1 MPSWPKVFDVSPKV
15 ADALTAGH
23 AVVALETA
31 VISHGLPRPT
41 GIDTALDLE
50 DVVRERSAVPATMA
64 VIDGRIKVGLLPGE
78 FERLTA
84 AGAMKIASRDLPVA
98 IASSATGGLTVSGTV
113 ALSDFLGI
121 KIVCTGGIGG
131 VHLGAEHTWDVSADL
146 LALSRYPVAV
156 VCAGAKA
163 ICDIGRTLEY
173 LDTVGVTVVT
183 YRTDR
188 FPGFYTEDSGIQSPR
203 RIAAPED
210 AAHIMMVK
218 RTIGQRTGLLIAAPV
233 PSDAALPPLYA
244 QDAVA
249 QATAQ
254 ARATGVHGEDL
265 TPYLLAALNEITEG
279 ASLMANVALLR
290 ANAALAA
297 EVASALTHVAQ

>member
-15 ADALTAGH
+15 ADALTGGQ
-23 AVVALETA
+23 AVVALESA

-41 GIDTALDLE
+41 GVDTALDLE
-50 DVVRERSAVPATMA
+50 ELVRQGGAVPGTMA
-64 VIDGRIKVGLLPGE
+64 IIDGRIKIGLLPGE
-78 FERLTA
+78 FERLIG

-98 IASSATGGLTVSGTV
+98 IASSATGGLTVSATI
-113 ALSDFLGI
+113 ALADFLGI
-121 KIVCTGGIGG
+121 KVVCTGGIGG
-131 VHLGAEHTWDVSADL
+131 VHLGAESNWDVSSDL

-188 FPGFYTEDSGIQSPR
+188 FPGFYTEDSGFESPR
-203 RIAAPED
+203 RIAAPDD

-233 PSDAALPPLYA
+233 PSEAALPVLTV
-244 QDAVA
+244 QDAVHD
-249 QATAQ
+249 ATER

-279 ASLMANVALLR
+279 ASLGANVALLR
-290 ANAALAA
+290 ANATLAA
-297 EVASALTHVAQ
+297 EVAAALTHVAQ